1 MKKIIIFCQAPLDL
15 IYVLWLY
22 EKNKATSTICIY
34 VVGVQANYEFLLSLG
49 LTGCNIQFVPLLSF
63 KNPISIIKTRYRLRA
78 IYQNDFSHVSDASV
92 FFFSNYCDYATM
104 YFVNKLHPNNK
115 VIFIDHYDI
124 RSQKRSRVSF
134 LNWLK
139 QNIIKFV
146 SGLDCYFSLEKYFV
160 TFNADAFEKSRIRVW
175 DDRCL
180 LEKYLV
186 RVEVG
191 GKKSAIIFDD
201 NDQAGNQYP
210 NYVSLVSDVVKFLVG
225 NGYVVFVKPHPRVG
239 CSKVFYELPV
249 TVLGQ
254 SYPAE
259 FLDASQFAI
268 VLGGTTLAL
277 TKFCHEKSGGV
288 FSYLELIEF
297 KKQNEKDECRK
308 YLQRMTD
315 GKIKFIHDISEIISC
330 ERVGASVL

>member
-22 EKNKATSTICIY
+22 EKNKAISCIDIY

-49 LTGCNIQFVPLLSF
+49 LTGCNIRFIPLLSF
-63 KNPISIIKTRYRLRA
+63 KSPINIVTTRYRLSSV
-78 IYQNDFSHVSDASV
+78 YQSDFAQINNATV

-104 YFVNKLHPNNK
+104 YFVNKLHSNNK

-124 RSQKRSRVSF
+124 RSQKRFRISF

-139 QNIIKFV
+139 RNIIKFV
-146 SGLDCYFSLEKYFV
+146 SGLDCYFSLEKNFV
-160 TFNADAFEKSRIRVW
+160 TFNAETFEKLRINVW
-175 DDRCL
+175 NDKCL

-186 RVEVG
+186 KVDVD
-191 GKKSAIIFDD
+191 GKKSAIIFDG
-201 NDQAGNQYP
+201 NDQAEEQYL
-210 NYVSLVSDVVKFLVG
+210 NYTSLVSDIVKFIAD
-225 NGYVVFVKPHPRVG
+225 NGYVVFIKPHPRMG
-239 CSKVFYELPV
+239 CSKVFYKLPV
-249 TVLGQ
+249 TVLSQ

-259 FLDASQFAI
+259 FLDAKQFDI
-268 VLGGTTLAL
+268 VLGGTSLAL
-277 TKFCHEKSGGV
+277 IKFFHEKNGGV

-297 KKQNEKDECRK
+297 KRQNEKNEYRK

-315 GKIKFIHDISEIISC
+315 GKIKFIHDIREIIPC
-330 ERVGASVL
+330 KQEGF